1 MFAQTDL
8 AKLANEVGAH
18 AGSICPMLI
27 GFFLFILAMGIVLRT
42 ACSLFNSIVG
52 GKDAA
57 EGVPMPSLL
66 GCMFLVLI
74 SYIVGIVLAGAVVW
88 TATSMAIVTNLSG
101 PQAAYYAGMARIPI
115 GFLVL
120 TILLLL
126 FGLFLWWV
134 GFLFSFF
141 SFFSPTSVFF
151 RGGVGGPPGI

>member
-57 EGVPMPSLL
+57 EGIPMPSLL

-74 SYIVGIVLAGAVVW
+74 SDVVGYVLAGAVVW
-88 TATSMAIVTNLSG
+88 AAMSIAIVTNLSG
-101 PQAAYYAGMARIPI
+101 LQAAYSAGIASLPI
-115 GFLVL
+115 ALLVL
-120 TILLLL
+120 TRML
-126 FGLFLWWV
+126 
-134 GFLFSFF
+134 
-141 SFFSPTSVFF
+141 P
-151 RGGVGGPPGI
+151 